1 MDNVTIGVLCS
12 LIGAIVSF
20 FTITIYYKQ
29 DGQHDG
35 NISTKIDY
43 IQRGVDDI
51 RLDIKA
57 QDNKIE
63 GMIERIA
70 KVEESTKSAHH
81 RIDELSKEE

>member
-1 MDNVTIGVLCS
+1 MDNVTIGVICS
-12 LIGAIVSF
+12 LLGAVVSF
-20 FTITIYYKQ
+20 ISISIYYRQ

-63 GMIERIA
+63 NIIERLA
-70 KVEESTKSAHH
+70 KVEDSTKSAHH
-81 RIDELSKEE
+81 RLDRIEEK